1 MKPNLVKQKLRW
13 GEVTY
18 GTWLTMG
25 DLYGTRVLAR
35 MGYDWLTLD
44 LEHSAIDWSH
54 ASVFFARLQTRC
66 VPLARVPEG
75 SHHYIKRVLDAGAW
89 GIVVP
94 MVDTVEQAKVAIAA
108 AKYPPIKTVVWGEAW
123 PI

>member
-1 MKPNLVKQKLRW
+1 MKQNPVKDKLSR
-13 GEVTY
+13 GEPTF

-44 LEHSAIDWSH
+44 LEHSAIDWAH
-54 ASVFFARLQTRC
+54 AASLFGAIADAGC

-75 SHHYIKRVLDAGAW
+75 SHHYIKRVLDMNNWNKAQTARDLD
-89 GIVVP
+89 I
-94 MVDTVEQAKVAIAA
+94 DARTVFRYIEKLR
-108 AKYPPIKTVVWGEAW
+108 EE
-123 PI
+123 